1 MIDPASA
8 RETWTAWRRW
18 LPALALAAGLAR
30 VWSAEA
36 ILNPEEFKAITLAK
50 VSPYVQWPKAVLAD
64 SDTNFVVGIFG
75 TNSLEPMLT
84 ALLKGQ
90 KVGGRDV
97 VVQTFPADTNALRRC
112 HLLFIPAEQEP
123 QWQLLTKDANTFG
136 LLTVGESETFT
147 KSGGV
152 FNLLVSQQKL
162 EINLKNAKRAGLEI
176 NSKLLRIAKV
186 TR

>member
-1 MIDPASA
+1 MG
-8 RETWTAWRRW
+8 RAWRW
-18 LPALALAAGLAR
+18 CLWALLLAVGLAR
-30 VWSAEA
+30 GWGAEA
-36 ILNPEEFKAITLAK
+36 NLNPEEFKATTLAK
-50 VSPYVQWPKAVLAD
+50 VSPYVQWPKAALAD

-75 TNSLEPMLT
+75 TNSVEPMLT

-97 VVQTFPADTNALRRC
+97 LVKTFPADTNALRRC
-112 HLLFIPAEQEP
+112 HVLFIPAEQEAH
-123 QWQLLTKDANTFG
+123 WQLLSKDANTFG

-162 EINLKNAKRAGLEI
+162 EINLKNAKKAGLEI
-176 NSKLLRIAKV
+176 NSKLLRIARV
-186 TR
+186 TK